1 MLLGAFQ
8 IELVSVWPIM
18 SDVEKST
25 TFRDGEH
32 NSSDPKLEHAGT
44 HGTYL
49 ASDELAS
56 ISEEHRQYL
65 LAKHGTLE
73 LDPVPSMSDADPY
86 NWPRWK
92 VRYSRRPPPAQL
104 TDNITESNQLDIG
117 RVPRPHVDFHGL
129 GYHSSLRKHS

>member
-1 MLLGAFQ
+1 MLA
-8 IELVSVWPIM
+8 SVWPTM

-25 TFRDGEH
+25 TFRDAEH
-32 NSSDPKLEHAGT
+32 DSSDPKLEHAGT

-73 LDPVPSMSDADPY
+73 LDPVPSTSDADPY

-92 VRYSRRPPPAQL
+92 VRNSLVSLAVQL
-104 TDNITESNQLDIG
+104 TDNITESDQLDIG
-117 RVPRPHVDFHGL
+117 GVPRSHVDFHGL
-129 GYHSSLRKHS
+129 GHYSSLRKHS